1 METLLKYYKLSMG
14 FTVFALIAGAYIGF
28 VQGDIAGAATVALT
42 VALLAVLETS
52 LSFDNAVVNARIL
65 NGWNEK
71 WRQIFLTWGIL
82 IAVFG
87 MRIVFPIAIVSIAT
101 GIAPL
106 GVIDMSLNDPDAYGA
121 QLQSVHHEVAGFGG
135 AFLFMVAMGFLF
147 EDKSVRWLDAIEAR
161 LTKLGQ
167 IEGVAAAITLLI
179 IAVVASYFPDPT
191 KGQEF
196 LLAGG
201 WGVVTFI
208 LAHGLGSL
216 LGGEGEDEGEDGDDS
231 ASSASGPIVK
241 AGLAGFLYL
250 ELLDASFSFDG
261 VIGAFVLTNYLP
273 VIALGLG
280 VGAFFVRSMTIHLVY
295 AGTLTQYRY
304 LEHGAFYAILVL
316 AILMFAS
323 GVGFHL
329 PEWLT
334 GLLGAAFIAMALVH
348 SISYN
353 RKNGVTA

>member
-1 METLLKYYKLSMG
+1 MESLLKYYKLSMG

-28 VQGDIAGAATVALT
+28 VQGGVAGAATVALT
-42 VALLAVLETS
+42 VALLAILETS

-106 GVIDMSLNDPDAYGA
+106 SVIDMSLNDPDAYGA

-135 AFLFMVAMGFLF
+135 AFLFMVAMGFFF
-147 EDKSVRWLDAIEAR
+147 EDKSVHWLAVIEER

-167 IEGVAAAITLLI
+167 IEGVSAAFTLII
-179 IAVVASYFPDPT
+179 IAVVASYFPDAD

-196 LLAGG
+196 LIAGV
-201 WGVVTFI
+201 WGVIVFI

-216 LGGEGEDEGEDGDDS
+216 LGSDDEEEE
-231 ASSASGPIVK
+231 SSTTAPVVK
-241 AGLAGFLYL
+241 AGIAGFLYL

-280 VGAFFVRSMTIHLVY
+280 VGAFFVRSMTIHLVH

-316 AILMFAS
+316 AILMFGS
-323 GVGFHL
+323 GVGYHL

-334 GLLGAAFIAMALVH
+334 GLLGAAFIGMAFLH

-353 RKNGVTA
+353 RKNGVTV

>member
-1 METLLKYYKLSMG
+1 MQTLLKYYKLSMG
-14 FTVFALIAGAYIGF
+14 FTVFALLLGGYIGF
-28 VQGDIAGAATVALT
+28 LQGGLAGAASVAVT
-42 VALLAVLETS
+42 VALLAILETS

-71 WRQIFLTWGIL
+71 WRNIFLTWGIL

-87 MRIVFPIAIVSIAT
+87 MRIVFPIAIVSVAT
-101 GIAPL
+101 GVSPL
-106 GVIDMSLNDPDAYGA
+106 GVIDLSLNNPDAYGA
-121 QLQSVHHEVAGFGG
+121 QLESVHHEVAGFGG
-135 AFLFMVAMGFLF
+135 AFLFMVALGFFF

-179 IAVVASYFPDPT
+179 IAVVASYFPDPD

-196 LLAGG
+196 LLAGV

-216 LGGEGEDEGEDGDDS
+216 LGGGEDEDGDES
-231 ASSASGPIVK
+231 TSSASGPIVK

-353 RKNGVTA
+353 RKNGVV